1 MISKRRDH
9 PWVSDDASTLKN
21 CKIRAFD
28 HIRFMQ
34 PRLVPHTTFVIGKMI
49 YKQKK
54 KAISVIHDILHH
66 MLQKTNAKMKCR
78 TILFLVLVLHHKTHL
93 FQLFCFLTDIKKI
106 INFSSGFRQTTLI
119 NYRYHGVLAD
129 KLKLNKM
136 LSTLRF
142 NTGVINKIDWR
153 KFYSRTK
160 MWKKRLLAKIEIAID
175 CI

>member
-1 MISKRRDH
+1 MQNYS
-9 PWVSDDASTLKN
+9 VSCVGSASQDAFISTLLF
-21 CKIRAFD
+21 FD
-28 HIRFMQ
+28 R
-34 PRLVPHTTFVIGKMI
+34 
-49 YKQKK
+49 Y
-54 KAISVIHDILHH
+54 
-66 MLQKTNAKMKCR
+66 
-78 TILFLVLVLHHKTHL
+78 
-93 FQLFCFLTDIKKI
+93 KKI

-136 LSTLRF
+136 LNTLRF
-142 NTGVINKIDWR
+142 KTGVINKIDWR